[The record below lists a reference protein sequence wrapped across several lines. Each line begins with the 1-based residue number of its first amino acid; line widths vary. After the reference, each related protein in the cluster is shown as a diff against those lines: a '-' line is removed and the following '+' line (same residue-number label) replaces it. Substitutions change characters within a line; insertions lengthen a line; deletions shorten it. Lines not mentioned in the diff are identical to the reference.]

1 MSSELS
7 EGFSVSKEPPVSS
20 VIPVANPPAV
30 SRGFAIARSRLWLL
44 ACAVVATLGLA
55 VFSMGMFK
63 HQVDRFA
70 EVPEAIDVRRAV
82 RLMVID
88 ALAAESAERGYL
100 LTGDRLYLDD
110 FYAWDPRASIAEMRR
125 VTHGIASADLEELEA
140 VLEGKQREMQ
150 SAVQLFDSGDRAGA
164 LAIVNDDLGKAYM
177 NRARAVMNSLI
188 DLEAKRVDELF
199 NSTLMISQVAMP
211 IILGAAALT
220 MLALIAGFF
229 ALRNSTK
236 DLAVVAQKNALQTL
250 RLEETGRELAEALE
264 VSTQSN
270 RALARSNRDLDQFA
284 YVASH
289 DLKAPLR
296 AISSLSTWVEED
308 LGSNVD
314 AKVREHLRLMRS
326 RIDRMAALIE
336 GILGYSRAGRE
347 VELVEVKVRDLVEEL
362 KAQPQLPRGVTIE
375 VLPGAWPVLRTQ
387 RIQLVQVWSN
397 LISNALKHGV
407 PSGGRVQLG
416 CGRDEESKL
425 PCFWVHDDGPG
436 IEPAY
441 HRKIFDLF
449 QRLVSRDK
457 VEGAGI
463 GLSVVRKLVDGNG
476 GRVWVES
483 QPGEGTTFKFTW
495 SSHDAA

>member
-7 EGFSVSKEPPVSS
+7 DGLLVSSQASVSS

-55 VFSMGMFK
+55 IFSMGMFK

-70 EVPEAIDVRRAV
+70 EVPDAIDVRRAV

-100 LTGDRLYLDD
+100 LTGDRQYLAD
-110 FYAWDPRASIAEMRR
+110 FYSWDPRASIAEMRR
-125 VTHGIASADLEELEA
+125 VTHGITEVDLKELEV

-150 SAVQLFDSGDRAGA
+150 SAVQLYERGDRDGA
-164 LAIVNDDLGKAYM
+164 LAIVNTDIGKAYM
-177 NRARAVMNSLI
+177 SRARAVMNSLI

-199 NSTLMISQVAMP
+199 NSTLVISQVAMP
-211 IILGAAALT
+211 IILGGAALT

-250 RLEETGRELAEALE
+250 RLEETGHELAEALE

-308 LGSNVD
+308 LGKDVNP
-314 AKVREHLRLMRS
+314 KVREHLRLMRS

-347 VELVEVKVRDLVEEL
+347 VDMVDVKVRELLEEL
-362 KAQPQLPRGVTIE
+362 KGQPQLPAGVTIE
-375 VLPGAWPVLRTQ
+375 VLPGPWPMLRTQ

-407 PSGGRVQLG
+407 PNGGRIELG
-416 CGRDEESKL
+416 CGRDDESKL
-425 PCFWVHDDGPG
+425 PCFWVRDTGPG

-476 GRVWVES
+476 GKVWVES
-483 QPGEGTTFKFTW
+483 KPGEGTTFKFTW